1 MAAVSLFWDTSMAAV
16 TSCENTLQDQGTGKY
31 VSHNEVSFFFSF
43 FFSYFTFTG
52 AKNIAL
58 FTKEPMEK
66 KKTLTKTFR
75 FSVARLLL
83 KTTAFG
89 YVTIQAEKT
98 NLSLCINNKGKVVIR
113 VRCIH
118 CFLLKKMFL

>member
-1 MAAVSLFWDTSMAAV
+1 MAAVSLFWDTNMAAV
-16 TSCENTLQDQGTGKY
+16 TSCDNTLQDQGTGKY
-31 VSHNEVSFFFSF
+31 VSHNEDSFFFFLSIF
-43 FFSYFTFTG
+43 FTFTG

-58 FTKEPMEK
+58 FTKEPTG
-66 KKTLTKTFR
+66 KKTFTKTFR

-89 YVTIQAEKT
+89 QVTIQAENT

-113 VRCIH
+113 VRRIH
-118 CFLLKKMFL
+118 CFLLKKMLL

>member
-1 MAAVSLFWDTSMAAV
+1 MAAVSLFWDTNMAAV
-16 TSCENTLQDQGTGKY
+16 TSCDNTLQDQGTGKY
-31 VSHNEVSFFFSF
+31 VSHNEDSFFFSF
-43 FFSYFTFTG
+43 YFSYFTFTG

-89 YVTIQAEKT
+89 QVTIQAENT

-113 VRCIH
+113 VRSIH
-118 CFLLKKMFL
+118 CFLL